1 MVLQPLIIGYIL
13 LSILEKTYEIF
24 AISAILYISF
34 IIFCR
39 DTEVFIN
46 MRSDKPKRKKRT
58 WLRVTGI
65 VLLLLVIGIGAYAFT
80 VWNSLTDAVDTMHQ
94 PVERETS
101 KREESLSLSK
111 KEPFSVLMLGVDER
125 EGDSG
130 RSDTMIV
137 LTVNPEKKSVK
148 MLSIPR
154 DTRTEIV
161 GHGTTDKINHAYA
174 FGGVAMSMDTVE
186 NFLDIPIDYYMQINM
201 EGFKDIVDAVGG
213 VTVNNDLDFTYDG
226 VHFAKGSITLD
237 GEDALKFSRMRKQ
250 DPRGDFGRQLRQR
263 LIIQAVLKEGASLNS
278 LTNFN
283 DIFSALSKNIKTNLT
298 FDEMVDI
305 QKNYK
310 DAAGSIDQM
319 TITGTGQTINKIWY
333 LIVSD
338 AEKTKIQN
346 ELKEHL
352 AVN

>member
-1 MVLQPLIIGYIL
+1 
-13 LSILEKTYEIF
+13 
-24 AISAILYISF
+24 
-34 IIFCR
+34 
-39 DTEVFIN
+39 
-46 MRSDKPKRKKRT
+46 MRSDKPKHKKKK
-58 WLRVTGI
+58 WLRITGL
-65 VLLLLVIGIGAYAFT
+65 VLLILIIAILAYVLT
-80 VWNSLTDAVDTMHQ
+80 VYKSLTNAVDTMHV
-94 PVERETS
+94 PVDRVTE
-101 KREESLSLSK
+101 KRTDLLDLNK

-125 EGDSG
+125 EGDKG

-213 VTVNNDLDFTYDG
+213 VTVNNDLDFTYSG
-226 VHFAKGSITLD
+226 VHFPEGQITLD
-237 GEDALKFSRMRKQ
+237 GEDALKFSRMRKE

-263 LIIQAVLKEGASLNS
+263 LIIQAVIKEGASLNS
-278 LTNFN
+278 LTNFG
-283 DIFSALSKNIKTNLT
+283 DIFDALGKNVKTNIT

-310 DAAGSIDQM
+310 NAAGNIEQFSIE
-319 TITGTGQTINKIWY
+319 GTGQTINKVWY
-333 LIVSD
+333 LVVSD
-338 AEKTKIQN
+338 AEKAEIQKK
-346 ELKEHL
+346 LKDHL
-352 AVN
+352 DL